1 MLEHIYVTMG
11 PFSRSKRID
20 CLCHEHQYLLQKPLL
35 RNAII
40 STCALRACVVPG
52 LQTRGTLS
60 DHAIRTISYHAPQK
74 WMPKQELLLSFVVT
88 PIYTGKLYLC
98 MNMCDSKKAVLS
110 LQENT
115 SSFTKIIHIFKPC
128 ETM

>member
-1 MLEHIYVTMG
+1 M
-11 PFSRSKRID
+11 
-20 CLCHEHQYLLQKPLL
+20 
-35 RNAII
+35 
-40 STCALRACVVPG
+40 VPG
-52 LQTRGTLS
+52 LETWGTPS
-60 DHAIRTISYHAPQK
+60 DHTICTISYHAPQK

-98 MNMCDSKKAVLS
+98 MNMCDSKKAAEPVLS

-115 SSFTKIIHIFKPC
+115 SSFTKVIHIFKPC